1 MRTHSTQIKRI
12 RLLPKRPKAKSATV
26 YSPKR
31 RRALA
36 MNRTT
41 TMKPP
46 AKPAAYHTPSSPDA
60 YTAAA
65 TPRNEAAER

>member
-1 MRTHSTQIKRI
+1 MR
-12 RLLPKRPKAKSATV
+12 LVPKRPKEKSATV

-36 MNRTT
+36 MKSTT

-46 AKPAAYHTPSSPDA
+46 AKPAAYHTPSRPDA
-60 YTAAA
+60 YTAPA
-65 TPRNEAAER
+65 TPRNEAADR